1 MTSRFLVVVPVIA
14 VVMVMVVRL
23 RLDDVSR
30 MQWIGC
36 GVAAM
41 AILTLRT
48 VWLLTAMRKHRKTMR
63 YVRSAFL

>member
-1 MTSRFLVVVPVIA
+1 MTSRLLVAVPVIA

-41 AILTLRT
+41 AILALRT